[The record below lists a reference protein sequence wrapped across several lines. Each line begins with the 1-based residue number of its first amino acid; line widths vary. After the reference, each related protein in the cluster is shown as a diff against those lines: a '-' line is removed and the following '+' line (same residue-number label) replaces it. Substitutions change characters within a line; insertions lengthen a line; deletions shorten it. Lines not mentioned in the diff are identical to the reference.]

1 MSEPDTCS
9 CFPGTCRGGD
19 VVDGRLASGARCKQ
33 VSQADA
39 RGDEAMRQWH
49 RECDDG
55 DALLRMLG
63 LDPVAYRT
71 DGGSINLP
79 KVREAVSPRPAQE
92 DPAAAVVNAAREWLS
107 ERTIN
112 DWDEAALARAVIL
125 LDGDWPGCPDCD
137 HQCDEP
143 CVPMT
148 VAEQLA
154 WLDSRIAQLVHEG
167 KLARPVGYVPPQGW
181 KPIVGPKRRAAREA
195 APAGPHVALVQFIEG
210 LLLQLGR
217 EPTQDE
223 LRAAAHALTVRA
235 DRIACVRRSGDDG
248 A

>member
-9 CFPGTCRGGD
+9 CFHGTCRGGD
-19 VVDGRLASGARCKQ
+19 VVDGRLASGAKCKQ
-33 VSQADA
+33 ACQADA
-39 RGDEAMRQWH
+39 RGDDAMRQLH

-79 KVREAVSPRPAQE
+79 KVRETLCPRPAQA
-92 DPAAAVVNAAREWLS
+92 DPAAAVVNAAREWLC

-112 DWDEAALARAVIL
+112 DWDEAALARALIL

-137 HQCDEP
+137 HECGEP
-143 CVPMT
+143 CVPAT
-148 VAEQLA
+148 VGEQLA

-167 KLARPVGYVPPQGW
+167 KLAKPVGYVAPEGW
-181 KPIVGPKRRAAREA
+181 NPIAGPKPRAVRAAK
-195 APAGPHVALVQFIEG
+195 PAGRYVALVQYLDG
-210 LLLQLGR
+210 MLLQLGR
-217 EPTQDE
+217 EPNEAE

-235 DRIACVRRSGDDG
+235 DRLACAAARGSDE
-248 A
+248 